1 MQKKIKLLFTSSRP
15 LSWVNT
21 AFPFAAG
28 YLYFTQS
35 IDPLFIIA
43 TLFFLIPY
51 NLLMYGI
58 NDVYD
63 YESDLKNP
71 RKGGVEGAVIPK
83 QYHKF
88 VLAWSYLLPVP
99 FIIALALLAP
109 SSILVLALCVFFV
122 IAYSAK
128 GLRFKEIPVLDSIT
142 SSLHFVGPLIFAL
155 SIVGWPTEAWPIVIA
170 FFLWGMA
177 SQALGA
183 IQDIAYDKQAGIGSI
198 GTVLG
203 ERKTIYFVA
212 INYILALCF
221 VAPLGLYG
229 LFVAIAGL
237 GYIANI
243 LPALLQPESTHKH
256 ARSAWKRFLWINYS
270 VGAVVTISILLAF
283 ISTN

>member
-35 IDPLFIIA
+35 VDLFFIIA

-71 RKGGVEGAVIPK
+71 RKGGVEGAIIPK
-83 QYHKF
+83 KYHRF
-88 VLAWSYLLPVP
+88 MLAWSYLLSVP
-99 FIIALALLAP
+99 FVVALIIMAP
-109 SSILVLALCVFFV
+109 SSAAVLLACVFFV

-128 GLRFKEIPVLDSIT
+128 GLRFKEIPVLDSVT
-142 SSLHFVGPLIFAL
+142 SSLHFVGPLIYAL
-155 SIVGWPTEAWPIVIA
+155 SIVGWPAQAWPIVIA
-170 FFLWGMA
+170 FFLWGVA

-198 GTVLG
+198 GTALG

-212 INYILALCF
+212 LNYLAAVFF
-221 VAPLGLYG
+221 VAPLGMYG
-229 LFVAIAGL
+229 LIVAVAGL
-237 GYIANI
+237 GYVANI
-243 LPALLQPESTHKH
+243 VPALLQPQSTHQH
-256 ARSAWKRFLWINYS
+256 ARMAWKRFLWINYS
-270 VGAVVTISILLAF
+270 VGAVVTISLLLAF
-283 ISTN
+283 INAD